1 MKEYIEKEER
11 SEAVQEI
18 LGRMPHWII
27 QWGMSF
33 IVLIIVLILVVSA
46 FIKYPDIISGKI
58 LISTV
63 SPPIEVVSNSSGKIR
78 QLMVPDGEIVK
89 SGDIVAEIEN
99 TGNLDDIMVLKAQID
114 SLEEALQQS
123 SPIPSIRLSRHLR
136 TGSMQENYNNIL
148 TAMDKYK
155 DLKTT
160 HYFASKNEVLEEQI
174 KNYKEN
180 IKVIS
185 NQISI
190 AQQELE
196 IVNQHHEVNKMLY
209 EQGVK
214 SKIEYE
220 EYKAIYLKKMRELP
234 ELEKSLID
242 HRISL
247 NQSSA
252 EQLDLKREEEMIF
265 LELLYAINNG
275 VQLIKRQIRDWEQRF
290 LLKAP
295 IDGKVV
301 YKEKWE
307 INQFIG
313 NNEHF
318 MTLVHASKKIIG
330 YIEVPPYGFGKV
342 KVGQRV
348 KIKLDAY
355 PEDQY
360 GQLIGRV
367 EEISLLPSDI
377 GYRVRVSL
385 KDGLVSSYG
394 KNLGF
399 KPELRGTAE
408 IVTTDLSLLARL
420 FNKLNHLINNKI

>member
-1 MKEYIEKEER
+1 MKKHIEKEER
-11 SEAVQEI
+11 SEDVQEI
-18 LGRMPHWII
+18 LGKMPHWII

-33 IVLIIVLILVVSA
+33 IALTIVLILIVSA

-63 SPPIEVVSNSSGKIR
+63 SPPIEVVSNSPGKIR
-78 QLMVPDGEIVK
+78 ELRISDGETMK

-99 TGNLDDIMVLKAQID
+99 TGNLEEIMVLKGQID
-114 SLEEALQQS
+114 SLEKALQHPNQ
-123 SPIPSIRLSRHLR
+123 IPSFELSRHLR
-136 TGSMQENYNNIL
+136 TGTMQESYNNVL

-160 HYFASKNEVLEEQI
+160 HYFASKNALLEEQI
-174 KNYKEN
+174 RNYKEN
-180 IKVIS
+180 IEVIS

-196 IVNQHHEVNKMLY
+196 IVKQHHEINKMLY

-220 EYKAIYLKKMRELP
+220 EYKAIYLKKMREVP

-247 NQSSA
+247 SQSSA
-252 EQLDLKREEEMIF
+252 EQLDLKRDKEVIF
-265 LELLYAINNG
+265 LELLYTLNNG
-275 VQLIKRQIRDWEQRF
+275 VHLIKRQIRDWEQRY
-290 LLKAP
+290 LLIAP

-307 INQFIG
+307 ENQFLG
-313 NNEHF
+313 TNEHF
-318 MTLVHASKKIIG
+318 MTLVHESKNIIG
-330 YIEVPPYGFGKV
+330 YIEVPSYGLGKV
-342 KVGQRV
+342 QVGQRV
-348 KIKLDAY
+348 RIKLDAY

-360 GQLIGRV
+360 GQLLGTV
-367 EEISLLPSDI
+367 EEIALLPTDD
-377 GYRVRVSL
+377 GYRIRVSL
-385 KDGLVSSYG
+385 NEGLVSSYG
-394 KNLGF
+394 KNLDF

-408 IVTTDLSLLARL
+408 IVTTDLSLLSRL